1 MAHLVLKL
9 LGEFAVRASDS
20 GPIAI
25 GAKKNRALLAILAL
39 APRGTMAR
47 ERLADLLWSDRGAD
61 QARSSLRQ
69 ALVALRKDMAVVQP
83 MPLVADDE
91 TVRLDPALLDVDILR
106 LQQLASTGSASDLD
120 QAAALCVGELLDG
133 LQVNDP
139 SFEEWLGSERRKWHG
154 VCVGV
159 LDRQCSTVTG
169 QSKII
174 AANALLALDP
184 LREASHRHLIQ
195 AYADAGE
202 RAQAL
207 KQYEACRAVLARE
220 LNVEPGEDIEALRR
234 SLLSVG
240 KSPGIAPTPDR
251 PIASSGNA
259 SIAVFPF
266 SNLSGDPE
274 QSYFS
279 DGFSEDIITELS
291 RFRSLFVIARNTSF
305 QYRDRSADIRAVA
318 RELGVQ
324 YAVEGSVRRT
334 AGDRVRITAKLIGAG
349 RGSQLWGE
357 RYDRDFD
364 QLFQVQDEV
373 VSTIV
378 ATVFGRLEEA
388 EISDAKR
395 KPPGSMAAYD
405 KLLRGIEHLRGYAP
419 GDNQMARE
427 LFESAVAL
435 DPDYALAQAY
445 LGLSLLVEN
454 RYSTAPSEIKARA
467 LDCTRKAV
475 RLQPS
480 ESRCHQ
486 FLALA
491 YRFSDE
497 YDLAIQHYERAVALN
512 PNDANA
518 IASLGSALAV
528 VGRAE
533 EGLHLIR
540 QAMRLNRLHPD
551 WYWGSLVIA
560 FYNLRRYQEAL
571 AANWKLGASKSA
583 WQIARGAACL
593 AQLGRLE
600 EAQRQVAEVLRLN
613 PEFSIAKELPSYKN
627 PTDVEHLVAGLRK
640 AGLPP

>member
-9 LGEFAVRASDS
+9 LGEFAARASDG
-20 GPIAI
+20 GPVAI

-39 APRGTMAR
+39 APRGSMAR
-47 ERLADLLWSDRGAD
+47 ERLADLLWSDHGAE

-69 ALVALRKDMAVVQP
+69 ALVALRKDLAVVEP
-83 MPLVADDE
+83 ITLVADDE
-91 TVRLDPALLDVDILR
+91 TVRLDPALLDVDVLQ
-106 LQQLASTGSASDLD
+106 LQQLASTGSASDLGE
-120 QAAALCVGELLDG
+120 AAALCVGELLDG

-139 SFEEWLGSERRKWHG
+139 NFEEWLGNERRKWHG
-154 VCVGV
+154 VCVSV
-159 LDRQCSTVTG
+159 LDQHCSTLTG
-169 QSKII
+169 QSKLN
-174 AANALLALDP
+174 AANALVALDP

-202 RAQAL
+202 RTQAL
-207 KQYEACRAVLARE
+207 KQYEACRAVLARD
-220 LNVEPGEDIEALRR
+220 LNVEPGEDIEGLRR
-234 SLLSVG
+234 SLLNAG
-240 KSPGIAPTPDR
+240 KPPNIAPATDR
-251 PIASSGNA
+251 PVAIAGHV

-274 QSYFS
+274 QTYFS

-305 QYRDRSADIRAVA
+305 HYCDRSADFRSVA
-318 RELGVQ
+318 QDLGVQ

-334 AGDRVRITAKLIGAG
+334 AGDRVRITAKLIDAV

-357 RYDRDFD
+357 RYDRDLD

-373 VSTIV
+373 VSTIA
-378 ATVFGRLEEA
+378 ATVFGQLEDA
-388 EISDAKR
+388 EIRDAKR
-395 KPPGSMAAYD
+395 KPPENMAAYD
-405 KLLRGIEHLRGYAP
+405 KLLHGIEHLRGYGP
-419 GDNQMARE
+419 DDNRQARE

-467 LDCTRKAV
+467 LECTRKAV

-480 ESRCHQ
+480 ESRCQQ

-491 YRFSDE
+491 YRFTDE

-533 EGLHLIR
+533 EGLHMIR
-540 QAMRLNRLHPD
+540 QAMRLNPLHPD

-560 FYNLRRYQEAL
+560 FYNMRRYQDAL
-571 AANWKLGASKSA
+571 EANWKLGAGKSA
-583 WQIARGAACL
+583 WQVARGAACL

-600 EAQRQVAEVLRLN
+600 EAHKQVAEVLRLN
-613 PEFSIAKELPSYKN
+613 PDFSIAKELPSYKN
-627 PTDVEHLVAGLRK
+627 PVDIEHLVEGLRK
-640 AGLPP
+640 AGLPS